1 MMENIKGYTRKSI
14 KCPTCGV
21 TNSETE
27 MYCKNCGDRLQSVNK
42 SLILAL
48 SPAGLAASFF
58 TVFTLA
64 VAKDYPFLWG
74 LLPLPWI
81 ALGIAWKWHVIGAII
96 LILLN
101 ALPFI
106 SGIVIQH
113 IDSGEI
119 LGVVLAFLY
128 SIPLYVIPLL
138 TSAIIL
144 IVWKLTKHS
153 NA

>member
-1 MMENIKGYTRKSI
+1 MEDIKGYTRKLI

-21 TNSETE
+21 TNTGTE
-27 MYCKNCGDRLQSVNK
+27 AYCKNCGEHLRSVNK
-42 SLILAL
+42 SWILAL

-64 VAKDYPFLWG
+64 VAKEYPFLWG

-81 ALGIAWKWHVIGAII
+81 ALGIAWKWHIIGAVIF
-96 LILLN
+96 ILLN

-113 IDSGEI
+113 MNSEEI

-128 SIPLYVIPLL
+128 SIPLYVLPLL

-144 IVWKLTKHS
+144 IVWRLTKHAS
-153 NA
+153 A